1 MEKTTTLP
9 GESSLDGTRTHGHF
23 TTTLEMS
30 AAEVEPA
37 QAPGGV
43 QVSIQEIAD
52 KAVVGNVCRKRA
64 LMKKVALPGAGVKN
78 KKRKNARQ
86 TTPVQNHF
94 KAKLS

>member
-52 KAVVGNVCRKRA
+52 NAGENTQELNSAVSLAPYESNSLCDDVLATHADLVPTLC
-64 LMKKVALPGAGVKN
+64 
-78 KKRKNARQ
+78 
-86 TTPVQNHF
+86 TTF
-94 KAKLS
+94 R